1 MTVPGAIPDPAPDR
15 PPGPTPRS
23 VGDDPTAR
31 ALRPVTPISEPVP
44 GPMPVL
50 VPVPVAYRYCERV
63 VRARARNFAYGIRL
77 LAPPKR
83 RALSALYAFA
93 RRIDD
98 IGDAAGP
105 VNARLSAL
113 EEARAGLRA
122 PGPDPA
128 DPVLVALRDTATRFP
143 VPLEAFEELID
154 GCAADVA
161 GACYQS
167 YEDLVGYCRE
177 VAGSIGRL
185 SLGVF
190 GLASGVDGRDGAGGG
205 TLRRAA
211 RFADSLG
218 VALQLTNVLRD
229 LREDRCAGRV
239 YLPADDLRRFGC
251 TLDLDGSGDFAD
263 PPERLAR
270 LIRYEAGRALGWY
283 AEGLRLIPLLD
294 RRSAACT
301 AAMAGIYRRLLAR
314 IAADPGRALDGRV
327 SLTPWAK
334 AMVAAR
340 AIVGAG
346 P

>member
-1 MTVPGAIPDPAPDR
+1 MTAPGAIPDPVPDH
-15 PPGPTPRS
+15 PPGP
-23 VGDDPTAR
+23 
-31 ALRPVTPISEPVP
+31 ALHPVTPASVPAPVP
-44 GPMPVL
+44 VPVRVA

-63 VRARARNFAYGIRL
+63 VRTRARNFAYGIRL

-105 VNARLSAL
+105 VDARLSAL
-113 EEARAGLRA
+113 EEARTGLRA
-122 PGPDPA
+122 PRPDPA
-128 DPVLVALRDTATRFP
+128 DPVLVALRDTAVRFP

-154 GCAADVA
+154 GCADDVA
-161 GACYQS
+161 GARYQS
-167 YEDLVGYCRE
+167 YEDLVGYCRD

-190 GLASGVDGRDGAGGG
+190 GLADGAARGDGA
-205 TLRRAA
+205 LRRAA
-211 RFADSLG
+211 RLADALG

-251 TLDLDGSGDFAD
+251 TLDLDASGAFTD

-283 AEGLRLIPLLD
+283 AEGMSLIPLLD

-314 IAADPGRALDGRV
+314 IAADPGRALAGRV

-334 AMVAAR
+334 AMEAAR
-340 AIVGAG
+340 AIKGAAR
-346 P
+346 

>member
-1 MTVPGAIPDPAPDR
+1 MTAPGAIPDPVPDH
-15 PPGPTPRS
+15 PPGP
-23 VGDDPTAR
+23 
-31 ALRPVTPISEPVP
+31 ALHPVTPASVPVP
-44 GPMPVL
+44 VPVPVRVA

-63 VRARARNFAYGIRL
+63 VRTRARNFAYGIRL

-105 VNARLSAL
+105 VDARLSAL
-113 EEARAGLRA
+113 EEARTGLRA
-122 PGPDPA
+122 PRPDPA
-128 DPVLVALRDTATRFP
+128 DPVLVALRDTAVRFP

-154 GCAADVA
+154 GCADDVA
-161 GACYQS
+161 GARYQS
-167 YEDLVGYCRE
+167 YEDLVGYCRD

-190 GLASGVDGRDGAGGG
+190 GLADGAARGDGA
-205 TLRRAA
+205 LRRAA
-211 RFADSLG
+211 RLADALG

-251 TLDLDGSGDFAD
+251 TLDLDASGAFTD

-283 AEGLRLIPLLD
+283 AEGMSLIPLLD

-314 IAADPGRALDGRV
+314 IAADPGRALAGRV

-334 AMVAAR
+334 AMEAAR
-340 AIVGAG
+340 AIKGAVR
-346 P
+346 

>member
-1 MTVPGAIPDPAPDR
+1 
-15 PPGPTPRS
+15 
-23 VGDDPTAR
+23 VGDDPPGP
-31 ALRPVTPISEPVP
+31 ALRPVTPISVP
-44 GPMPVL
+44 GS

-63 VRARARNFAYGIRL
+63 VRTRARNFAYGIRL
-77 LAPPKR
+77 LSPPKR

-105 VNARLSAL
+105 VDARLSAL
-113 EEARAGLRA
+113 EEARTGLRA
-122 PGPDPA
+122 LRPNPA

-143 VPLEAFEELID
+143 VPLDAFEELID

-161 GACYQS
+161 GARYQS

-190 GLASGVDGRDGAGGG
+190 GLADGAARGDG

-211 RFADSLG
+211 RLADSLG

-251 TLDLDGSGDFAD
+251 TLDLDASGAFTD

-283 AEGLRLIPLLD
+283 AEGMSLIPLLD

-314 IAADPGRALDGRV
+314 IAADPGRALAERV

-340 AIVGAG
+340 AITGAAR
-346 P
+346 

>member
-1 MTVPGAIPDPAPDR
+1 MTVPGAIPDPVPDR
-15 PPGPTPRS
+15 PPGP
-23 VGDDPTAR
+23 
-31 ALRPVTPISEPVP
+31 ALRPVGAGPARTPAPVP
-44 GPMPVL
+44 LPL
-50 VPVPVAYRYCERV
+50 AYRHCERV
-63 VRARARNFAYGIRL
+63 VRTRARNFAYGIRL
-77 LAPPKR
+77 LAPPER
-83 RALSALYAFA
+83 RALCALYAFA

-105 VNARLSAL
+105 VDERLSAL

-122 PGPDPA
+122 PRPDPTDA
-128 DPVLVALRDTATRFP
+128 VLVALRDTAARFP

-161 GACYQS
+161 GARYQS
-167 YEDLVGYCRE
+167 HDDLVGYCRE

-190 GLASGVDGRDGAGGG
+190 GLADGPGRDPGA
-205 TLRRAA
+205 LRRAA
-211 RFADSLG
+211 RLADSLG

-251 TLDLDGSGDFAD
+251 TLGLDASGAFTD

-270 LIRYEAGRALGWY
+270 LVRYEAGRALAWY
-283 AEGLRLIPLLD
+283 AEGMRLIPLLD

-314 IAADPGRALDGRV
+314 IAADPAQALAGRL

-340 AIVGAG
+340 AIAGAAR
-346 P
+346 

>member
-1 MTVPGAIPDPAPDR
+1 MTVPGAIPDPVPDH
-15 PPGPTPRS
+15 PPGP
-23 VGDDPTAR
+23 
-31 ALRPVTPISEPVP
+31 ALHPVTPASVPVP
-44 GPMPVL
+44 VRVPVRVA

-63 VRARARNFAYGIRL
+63 VRTQARNFAYGIRL

-105 VNARLSAL
+105 VDARLSAL
-113 EEARAGLRA
+113 EEARTGLRA
-122 PGPDPA
+122 PRPDPA
-128 DPVLVALRDTATRFP
+128 DPVLVALRDTAVRFP

-154 GCAADVA
+154 GCADDVA
-161 GACYQS
+161 GARYQS
-167 YEDLVGYCRE
+167 YEDLVGYCRD

-190 GLASGVDGRDGAGGG
+190 GLADGAARGDGA
-205 TLRRAA
+205 LRRAA
-211 RFADSLG
+211 RLADALG

-251 TLDLDGSGDFAD
+251 TLDLDASGAFAD

-283 AEGLRLIPLLD
+283 AEGMSLIPLLD

-314 IAADPGRALDGRV
+314 IAADPGRALAGRV

-334 AMVAAR
+334 AMEAAR
-340 AIVGAG
+340 AIKGAAR
-346 P
+346 

>member
-1 MTVPGAIPDPAPDR
+1 MTVPGAIPDPVPDR
-15 PPGPTPRS
+15 PPGPAPRRA
-23 VGDDPTAR
+23 GDDSPGP
-31 ALRPVTPISEPVP
+31 ALRPVTPVS
-44 GPMPVL
+44 

-63 VRARARNFAYGIRL
+63 VRTRARNFAYGIRL

-105 VNARLSAL
+105 VDARLSAL
-113 EEARAGLRA
+113 EEARTGLRA
-122 PGPDPA
+122 PRPDPA

-154 GCAADVA
+154 GCADDVA
-161 GACYQS
+161 GARYQS

-190 GLASGVDGRDGAGGG
+190 GLAHGAARGDGA
-205 TLRRAA
+205 LRRAA
-211 RFADSLG
+211 RLADSLG

-251 TLDLDGSGDFAD
+251 TLDLDASGAFTD

-270 LIRYEAGRALGWY
+270 LVRYEAGRALGWY
-283 AEGLRLIPLLD
+283 AEGMSLIPLLD

-314 IAADPGRALDGRV
+314 IAADPGRALAGRV

-340 AIVGAG
+340 AITGAAK
-346 P
+346 

>member
-1 MTVPGAIPDPAPDR
+1 
-15 PPGPTPRS
+15 
-23 VGDDPTAR
+23 
-31 ALRPVTPISEPVP
+31 
-44 GPMPVL
+44 
-50 VPVPVAYRYCERV
+50 
-63 VRARARNFAYGIRL
+63 
-77 LAPPKR
+77 
-83 RALSALYAFA
+83 YAFA

-105 VNARLSAL
+105 VVARLAAL

-122 PGPDPA
+122 PLPDPA
-128 DPVLVALRDTATRFP
+128 DPVLVALRHTAAHFP

-161 GACYQS
+161 GARYQS

-190 GLASGVDGRDGAGGG
+190 GLAGGAADEA
-205 TLRRAA
+205 TIRRAA
-211 RFADSLG
+211 RLADSLG

-251 TLDLDGSGDFAD
+251 TLDLDPAGAFTD

-270 LIRYEAGRALGWY
+270 LVRYEAGRALGWY
-283 AEGLRLIPLLD
+283 AEGMRLIPMLD

-314 IAADPGRALDGRV
+314 IAADPGRALSERV
-327 SLTPWAK
+327 SLTPWSK

-340 AIVGAG
+340 AIAGAAR
-346 P
+346 

>member
-1 MTVPGAIPDPAPDR
+1 MTVPGAIPDPVPDH
-15 PPGPTPRS
+15 PPGPALHP
-23 VGDDPTAR
+23 VGAGSAR
-31 ALRPVTPISEPVP
+31 APAPVP
-44 GPMPVL
+44 LPL
-50 VPVPVAYRYCERV
+50 AYRYCERV
-63 VRARARNFAYGIRL
+63 VRTRARNFAYGIRL
-77 LAPPKR
+77 LAPPER

-105 VNARLSAL
+105 VDERLSAL
-113 EEARAGLRA
+113 EAARAGLRA
-122 PGPDPA
+122 ARPDLS
-128 DPVLVALRDTATRFP
+128 DPVLVALRDTAARFP

-161 GACYQS
+161 GAHYQS
-167 YEDLVGYCRE
+167 HDDLVGYCRE

-185 SLGVF
+185 TLGVF
-190 GLASGVDGRDGAGGG
+190 GLPGGPGRDAGS
-205 TLRRAA
+205 LRRAA
-211 RFADSLG
+211 RLADSLG

-251 TLDLDGSGDFAD
+251 TLGLDASGAFTD

-270 LIRYEAGRALGWY
+270 LVRYEAGRALAWY
-283 AEGLRLIPLLD
+283 AEGTRLIPLLD

-301 AAMAGIYRRLLAR
+301 AAMAGIYRRLLAH
-314 IAADPGRALDGRV
+314 IAADPARALAGRL

-340 AIVGAG
+340 AIAGAAR
-346 P
+346 

>member
-1 MTVPGAIPDPAPDR
+1 MTVPGAIPDPVPDR
-15 PPGPTPRS
+15 PPGPAPRR
-23 VGDDPTAR
+23 VGDNPPGP
-31 ALRPVTPISEPVP
+31 ALRPVTPVSA
-44 GPMPVL
+44 PMS
-50 VPVPVAYRYCERV
+50 VPVPMAYRYCESV
-63 VRARARNFAYGIRL
+63 VRTRARNFAYGIRL

-105 VNARLSAL
+105 VDARLSAL

-122 PGPDPA
+122 PRPDPA
-128 DPVLVALRDTATRFP
+128 DPVLVALRDTAVRFP

-161 GACYQS
+161 GAHYQS
-167 YEDLVGYCRE
+167 YEDLVGYCRD

-190 GLASGVDGRDGAGGG
+190 GLADGAASGAGA
-205 TLRRAA
+205 LRRAA
-211 RFADSLG
+211 RLADSLG

-229 LREDRCAGRV
+229 VREDRCAGRV

-251 TLDLDGSGDFAD
+251 TLNLDASGAFAD

-283 AEGLRLIPLLD
+283 AEGMRLIPLLD

-314 IAADPGRALDGRV
+314 IAADPGRALAGRV

-340 AIVGAG
+340 AIAGAAR
-346 P
+346 